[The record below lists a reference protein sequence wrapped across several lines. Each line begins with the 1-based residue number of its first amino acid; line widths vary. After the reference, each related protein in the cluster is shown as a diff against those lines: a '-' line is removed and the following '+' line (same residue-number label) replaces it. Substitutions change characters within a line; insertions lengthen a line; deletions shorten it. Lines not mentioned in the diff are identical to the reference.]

1 MDYKKFISNK
11 NQVYEPV
18 TYLYQYNDENFR
30 VAQLKAVKKS
40 GFELISKVKNKSTKE
55 EIERVDLSR
64 SRRMIRELALSNSFE
79 YFATLTINSS
89 SCDRFSLTE
98 CQERLRKRLKA
109 LKRINKDFAY
119 IFITERHKNGA
130 FHFHG
135 LIKGITDFYI
145 NNNGYLSHQI
155 FDQLGFNS
163 FSKIRDYTKTCNYIL
178 KYITKD
184 CVRNEKGTIYIS
196 SRGLKKA
203 SRSRIGDI
211 DLDWGYKDDFCK
223 IKDFNLS
230 QTNKEDIL
238 KLIQACYEKNF

>member
-1 MDYKKFISNK
+1 MNLKKFIFSQ
-11 NQVYEPV
+11 NQVYEPR

-30 VAQLKAVKKS
+30 LVHLKSVKKP
-40 GFELISKVKNKSTKE
+40 GFEPHIDLKNKSTKE
-55 EIERVDLSR
+55 EVERVDLSR
-64 SRRMIRELALSNSFE
+64 SRRMIRELALCNNFE

-98 CQERLRKRLKA
+98 CQHKLRNKLERLKRL
-109 LKRINKDFAY
+109 NKNFAY

-130 FHFHG
+130 YHFHG
-135 LIKGITDFYI
+135 LVKGIDNFYT
-145 NNNGYLSHQI
+145 NYNGYLSNKI

-184 CVRNEKGTIYIS
+184 CVKNEKGTIYIS

-203 SRSRIGDI
+203 TRSQIGAIDVEWAFENDFVKLKDI
-211 DLDWGYKDDFCK
+211 
-223 IKDFNLS
+223 NLS
-230 QTNKEDIL
+230 STDKETVL
-238 KLIQACYEKNF
+238 KLIQASNDKNF

>member
-1 MDYKKFISNK
+1 MNIKKFIFSQ
-11 NQVYEPV
+11 NQVYEPR

-30 VAQLKAVKKS
+30 IVNCKS
-40 GFELISKVKNKSTKE
+40 VKNKGFEEISNVHLKLEKT
-55 EIERVDLSR
+55 EIERISLSR
-64 SRRMIRELALSNSFE
+64 SRRMIRELALCNNFE

-89 SCDRFSLTE
+89 SCDRFSLVE
-98 CQERLRKRLKA
+98 CQERLRRKLKT
-109 LKRINKDFAY
+109 LKQYNKDFAY
-119 IFITERHKNGA
+119 IFITEKHKNGA

-135 LIKGITDFYI
+135 LVKGIDNFYT
-145 NNNGYLSHQI
+145 NDNGYLSNKT

-184 CVRNEKGTIYIS
+184 CVKNDKGTVYIS

-203 SRSRIGDI
+203 TRSQISAI
-211 DLDWGYKDDFCK
+211 DLDWSYSNDYVKM
-223 IKDFNLS
+223 KDFNLS

-238 KLIQACYEKNF
+238 KLIQACDEKNF